1 MTSASGL
8 RPPCWK
14 RNRNKIIERQTQ
26 PAHNRR
32 RQDKS
37 PVKSLRASVL
47 IGVIW
52 CVFNAGANLL
62 TITNTADSGATDAN
76 ADPPADIISFNI
88 SGSGA
93 QTITLSTA
101 LQDVFFFVTIDGSTQ
116 PDYAGT

>member
-52 CVFNAGANLL
+52 CAFNARANLL
-62 TITNTADSGATDAN
+62 TVTNTADSGAGSLRQAITDAN
-76 ADPPADIISFNI
+76 ADPAADIISFNI

-101 LQDVFFFVTIDGSTQ
+101 LQDVIFSRH
-116 PDYAGT
+116 